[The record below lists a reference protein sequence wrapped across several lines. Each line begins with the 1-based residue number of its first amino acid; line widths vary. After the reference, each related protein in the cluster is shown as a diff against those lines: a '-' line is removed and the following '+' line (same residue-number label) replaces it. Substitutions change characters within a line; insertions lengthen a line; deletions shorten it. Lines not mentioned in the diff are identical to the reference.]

1 MYDKAHQSI
10 EDRDETSEIHHRHQG
25 IRENRDRDGDA
36 DSDGLTIY
44 HDYLPMLKRTPD
56 LEGARPDIRFV
67 HSYQ

>member
-1 MYDKAHQSI
+1 MEEKVRGSDVG
-10 EDRDETSEIHHRHQG
+10 EIHHRHRKA
-25 IRENRDRDGDA
+25 REDRDREIDV